1 MKRLWILFLIPLLMG
16 AAPARTKTYTANSTI
31 SSSDVTENENNI
43 FTYLQ
48 NGVEVYS
55 DGTIVND
62 DISGSAAISDSKLA
76 TISTASKVNVSALV
90 ATSQVT
96 GDLFVATSATG
107 IVKFGAGLSGNI
119 LESRGS
125 GSLPAWVE
133 KPATKV
139 KVGSFT
145 RDLTTASGAQA
156 ITGVGFTPKA
166 VIIIGAIDG
175 ANSMN
180 VGFMDGLT
188 GAGFA
193 TDDIDTSHKY
203 NTETAIVIQM
213 RPGSS
218 NYQTA
223 VFTSYGTDGFTV
235 TWTKTNSPTGTATLL
250 YLAIG

>member
-107 IVKFGAGLSGNI
+107 IVKFGAGL
-119 LESRGS
+119 
-125 GSLPAWVE
+125 
-133 KPATKV
+133 
-139 KVGSFT
+139 
-145 RDLTTASGAQA
+145 
-156 ITGVGFTPKA
+156 
-166 VIIIGAIDG
+166 
-175 ANSMN
+175 
-180 VGFMDGLT
+180 
-188 GAGFA
+188 
-193 TDDIDTSHKY
+193 
-203 NTETAIVIQM
+203 
-213 RPGSS
+213 
-218 NYQTA
+218 
-223 VFTSYGTDGFTV
+223 
-235 TWTKTNSPTGTATLL
+235 
-250 YLAIG
+250 